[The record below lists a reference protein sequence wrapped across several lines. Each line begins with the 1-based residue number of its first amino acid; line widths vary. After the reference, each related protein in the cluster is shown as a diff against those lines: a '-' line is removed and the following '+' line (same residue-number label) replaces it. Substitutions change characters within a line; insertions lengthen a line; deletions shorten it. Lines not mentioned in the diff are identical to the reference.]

1 MLKQSLQN
9 LKAASFNM
17 QINLITGIS
26 GSGKSV
32 ALRAFEDA
40 GYDCVDNLPV
50 TLLENL
56 ITTLEGEKSERVAV
70 AIDARRGQS
79 IAELPQILE
88 NLRRNHQVRIVFLN
102 ADTNTLIQRFSETRR
117 RHPLS
122 GKTQQ
127 TQAATLI
134 EAIDKERN
142 LLEPL
147 RNQAHSIDTSNLP
160 AHALRSW
167 IQDLLKDK
175 PQGLTVI
182 FESFGFKKGLPSEA
196 DLVFDVRCLPNPHYD
211 KVLRPMSGKDQPVR
225 EFLEKIPE
233 VVSMENDIIQFIE
246 KWLPHYI
253 ADGRSY
259 LTVAIGCTGGQHR
272 SVYLVSRI
280 IAHFLPQKDL
290 AALQIN
296 FLSRHRELDSIPATI
311 I

>member
-1 MLKQSLQN
+1 
-9 LKAASFNM
+9 M

-50 TLLENL
+50 TLLESL
-56 ITTLEGEKSERVAV
+56 ITTLESEKSERVAV

-88 NLRRNHQVRIVFLN
+88 NLRRNHQVRVVFLN

-134 EAIDKERN
+134 EAIDKERE

-147 RNQAHSIDTSNLP
+147 RTQAHSIDTSNLP

-211 KVLRPMSGKDQPVR
+211 KALRPLSGKDQPVR

-290 AALQIN
+290 AALRIN
-296 FLSRHRELDSIPATI
+296 FLSRHRELDSIPAI
-311 I
+311 AI

>member
-1 MLKQSLQN
+1 
-9 LKAASFNM
+9 M

-56 ITTLEGEKSERVAV
+56 ITTLENEKSERVAV

-88 NLRRNHQVRIVFLN
+88 NLRRNHQVRVVFLN

-134 EAIDKERN
+134 EAIDNERN

-147 RNQAHSIDTSNLP
+147 RTQAHSIDTSNLP

-211 KVLRPMSGKDQPVR
+211 KALRPLTGKDQPVR

-233 VVSMENDIIQFIE
+233 VLSMENDIIQFIE

-296 FLSRHRELDSIPATI
+296 FLSRHRELDSIPAVAI
-311 I
+311 

>member
-1 MLKQSLQN
+1 
-9 LKAASFNM
+9 M

-56 ITTLEGEKSERVAV
+56 IKTLQSEHCERVAV
-70 AIDARRGQS
+70 AIDARRGQT
-79 IAELPQILE
+79 IAQLPQILE
-88 NLRRNHQVRIVFLN
+88 NLRRDHQVRVIFLN

-122 GKTQQ
+122 GKRD
-127 TQAATLI
+127 AAQETTLI

-147 RNQAHSIDTSNLP
+147 RAQAHSIDTSNLP

-167 IQDLLKDK
+167 MQDLLKDK
-175 PQGLTVI
+175 PVGLTVV

-211 KVLRPMSGKDQPVR
+211 KALRPLSGKDQPVR

-233 VVSMENDIIQFIE
+233 VVSMENDIVQFVE

-272 SVYLVSRI
+272 SVYLVTRLI
-280 IAHFLPQKDL
+280 QHFQAQANL
-290 AALQIN
+290 AVLQIN
-296 FLSRHRELDSIPATI
+296 FLDRHRELDSLPAAAL
-311 I
+311 

>member
-1 MLKQSLQN
+1 
-9 LKAASFNM
+9 M

-56 ITTLEGEKSERVAV
+56 ITTLENEKSERIAV

-88 NLRRNHQVRIVFLN
+88 NLRRNHQVRVVFLN

-134 EAIDKERN
+134 EAIDKERS

-147 RNQAHSIDTSNLP
+147 RTQAHSIDTSNLP

-211 KVLRPMSGKDQPVR
+211 KALRPLSGKDQLVR

-233 VVSMENDIIQFIE
+233 VVSMENDIVQFIE

-296 FLSRHRELDSIPATI
+296 FLSRHRELDSIPATAI
-311 I
+311 

>member
-1 MLKQSLQN
+1 
-9 LKAASFNM
+9 M

-56 ITTLEGEKSERVAV
+56 ITTLEGEQSERIAV
-70 AIDARRGQS
+70 AIDARRGQT

-88 NLRRNHQVRIVFLN
+88 NLRRNHQVRVLFLN

-127 TQAATLI
+127 SQAATLI

-147 RNQAHSIDTSNLP
+147 RTQAHSIDTSNLP

-211 KVLRPMSGKDQPVR
+211 KSLRPLSGKDQPVR

-280 IAHFLPQKDL
+280 IAHFLAQKDL

-296 FLSRHRELDSIPATI
+296 FLSRHRELDSIPAITV
-311 I
+311 

>member
-1 MLKQSLQN
+1 
-9 LKAASFNM
+9 M

-56 ITTLEGEKSERVAV
+56 IQTLQSENCERVAV
-70 AIDARRGQS
+70 AIDARRGQT
-79 IAELPQILE
+79 IGQLPQILE
-88 NLRRNHQVRIVFLN
+88 NLRRHHQVRVIFLN

-122 GKTQQ
+122 GKRDAAQE
-127 TQAATLI
+127 ATLI

-147 RNQAHSIDTSNLP
+147 RAQAHSIDTSNLP

-167 IQDLLKDK
+167 MQDLLKDK
-175 PQGLTVI
+175 PVGLTVV

-196 DLVFDVRCLPNPHYD
+196 DLVFDVRCLPNPHYN
-211 KVLRPMSGKDQPVR
+211 KTLRPLSGKDQPVR

-233 VVSMENDIIQFIE
+233 VVSMESDIIHFLD

-272 SVYLVSRI
+272 SVYLVTRLI
-280 IAHFLPQKDL
+280 EHFQAQANL

-296 FLSRHRELDSIPATI
+296 FLDRHRELDSLPAAAL
-311 I
+311 

>member
-1 MLKQSLQN
+1 
-9 LKAASFNM
+9 M

-50 TLLENL
+50 SLLENL
-56 ITTLEGEKSERVAV
+56 IHTLEQENSEQVAM

-79 IAELPQILE
+79 LADLPSILE
-88 NLRRNHQVRIVFLN
+88 NLRSHHQVRVIFLN
-102 ADTNTLIQRFSETRR
+102 ADTNTLVQRFSETRR

-122 GKTQQ
+122 KSTAKTGS
-127 TQAATLI
+127 ATLI
-134 EAIDKERN
+134 EAIDNERT

-147 RNQAHSIDTSNLP
+147 RAQAHSIDTSNLP
-160 AHALRSW
+160 ANALRAW
-167 IQDLLKDK
+167 IQDIFKDK
-175 PQGLTVI
+175 PLGLTVI
-182 FESFGFKKGLPSEA
+182 FESFGFKKGVPSDA

-211 KVLRPMSGKDQPVR
+211 KVLKPLTGNDKPVK
-225 EFLEKIPE
+225 EFLENIPE
-233 VVSMENDIIQFIE
+233 VISMERDITQFIE

-272 SVYLVSRI
+272 SVYLVNRLSE
-280 IAHFLPQKDL
+280 HFRAQKDL
-290 AALQIN
+290 SALQLI
-296 FLSRHRELDSIPATI
+296 FLDRHRELDSIPVI
-311 I
+311 KV

>member
-1 MLKQSLQN
+1 
-9 LKAASFNM
+9 M

-50 TLLENL
+50 TLLESL
-56 ITTLEGEKSERVAV
+56 ITTLEGEKSEQVAV

-79 IAELPQILE
+79 IAELPKILE
-88 NLRRNHQVRIVFLN
+88 NLRRKHQVRIVFLN
-102 ADTNTLIQRFSETRR
+102 ADTNTLVQRFSETRR

-122 GKTQQ
+122 GKNQQ
-127 TQAATLI
+127 SQSATLI
-134 EAIDKERN
+134 EAIDKERE

-147 RNQAHSIDTSNLP
+147 RTQAHSIDTSNLP
-160 AHALRSW
+160 AHTLRSW
-167 IQDLLKDK
+167 IRDLLQDK
-175 PQGLTVI
+175 PLGLTVI
-182 FESFGFKKGLPSEA
+182 FESFGFKQGLPSEA

-211 KVLRPMSGKDQPVR
+211 KALRPLSGKDQPVR

-233 VVSMENDIIQFIE
+233 VVSMETDIIQFIE

-272 SVYLVSRI
+272 SVYLVSRVSE
-280 IAHFLPQKDL
+280 HFFAQKDL
-290 AALQIN
+290 TALQIN
-296 FLSRHRELDSIPATI
+296 FLSRDRELDSIPAKVV
-311 I
+311 

>member
-1 MLKQSLQN
+1 
-9 LKAASFNM
+9 M

-50 TLLENL
+50 SLLESL
-56 ITTLEGEKSERVAV
+56 ITTLEKENSERVAV
-70 AIDARRGQS
+70 AIDARRGES
-79 IAELPQILE
+79 IAELPSILE
-88 NLRRNHQVRIVFLN
+88 NLRRNHQVRVVFLN
-102 ADTNTLIQRFSETRR
+102 ADTNTLVQRFSETRR

-122 GKTQQ
+122 TNSQQ
-127 TQAATLI
+127 TQSATLI
-134 EAIDKERN
+134 EAIDKERS

-147 RNQAHSIDTSNLP
+147 RTQAHSIDTSNLP

-175 PQGLTVI
+175 PVGLTVI
-182 FESFGFKKGLPSEA
+182 FESFGFKRGVPSEA

-211 KVLRPMSGKDQPVR
+211 KALRPLTGKDKPVQ
-225 EFLEKIPE
+225 EFLEKIAE
-233 VVSMENDIIQFIE
+233 VISMETDIIQFID

-272 SVYLVSRI
+272 SVYLVNRI
-280 IAHFLPQKDL
+280 IEHFRAQKDL
-290 AALQIN
+290 GALQIN
-296 FLSRHRELDSIPATI
+296 FLDRHRELDSSPAVKP
-311 I
+311 

>member
-1 MLKQSLQN
+1 MLRPNLQSHKVDL
-9 LKAASFNM
+9 FNM

-56 ITTLEGEKSERVAV
+56 ITTLENEKSERVAV

-147 RNQAHSIDTSNLP
+147 RTQAHSIDTSNLP

-211 KVLRPMSGKDQPVR
+211 KVLRPLSGKDQPVR
-225 EFLEKIPE
+225 EFLEKLPE

-296 FLSRHRELDSIPATI
+296 FLSRHRELDSIPATAI
-311 I
+311 

>member
-1 MLKQSLQN
+1 MPKQIPSSLKDAFFS
-9 LKAASFNM
+9 M

-50 TLLENL
+50 ALLENL
-56 ITTLEGEKSERVAV
+56 VDTLEKEKADRVAV
-70 AIDARRGQS
+70 AIDARRGQTLT
-79 IAELPQILE
+79 ELPQILE
-88 NLRRNHQVRIVFLN
+88 TLRRHHEVRIIFLN

-122 GKTQQ
+122 GKTQE
-127 TQAATLI
+127 TQEATLI
-134 EAIDKERN
+134 EAIDRERS

-167 IQDLLKDK
+167 MQDLLKDK
-175 PQGLTVI
+175 PVGLTVV
-182 FESFGFKKGLPSEA
+182 FESFGFKKGIPSEA

-211 KVLRPMSGKDQPVR
+211 KALRPLSGKDQAVR

-233 VVSMENDIIQFIE
+233 VVSMESDITKFIE

-272 SVYLVSRI
+272 SVYLVTRLI
-280 IAHFLPQKDL
+280 EHFQAQKDL
-290 AALQIN
+290 AALQII
-296 FLSRHRELDSIPATI
+296 FLTRHRELDSIPAKPA
-311 I
+311 

>member
-9 LKAASFNM
+9 LKVASFNM

-296 FLSRHRELDSIPATI
+296 FLSRHRELDSIPATVI
-311 I
+311 

>member
-1 MLKQSLQN
+1 
-9 LKAASFNM
+9 
-17 QINLITGIS
+17 
-26 GSGKSV
+26 
-32 ALRAFEDA
+32 
-40 GYDCVDNLPV
+40 
-50 TLLENL
+50 
-56 ITTLEGEKSERVAV
+56 VAV

-79 IAELPQILE
+79 IADLPKILE

-102 ADTNTLIQRFSETRR
+102 SDTNTLIQRFSETRR

-122 GKTQQ
+122 GKTQDA
-127 TQAATLI
+127 QAATLI
-134 EAIDKERN
+134 EAIDKERS

-147 RNQAHSIDTSNLP
+147 RMQAHSIDTSNLP

-211 KVLRPMSGKDQPVR
+211 NALRPLSGKDQAVR

-233 VVSMENDIIQFIE
+233 VVSMEGDIIEFVE

-296 FLSRHRELDSIPATI
+296 FLSRHRELDSIPAKAI
-311 I
+311 

>member
-1 MLKQSLQN
+1 M
-9 LKAASFNM
+9 
-17 QINLITGIS
+17 
-26 GSGKSV
+26 
-32 ALRAFEDA
+32 
-40 GYDCVDNLPV
+40 
-50 TLLENL
+50 
-56 ITTLEGEKSERVAV
+56 
-70 AIDARRGQS
+70 
-79 IAELPQILE
+79 ILE

-134 EAIDKERN
+134 EAIDKERS

-147 RNQAHSIDTSNLP
+147 RTQAHSIDTSNLP
-160 AHALRSW
+160 AHALRAW

-196 DLVFDVRCLPNPHYD
+196 DLVFDVRCLPNPHYH
-211 KVLRPMSGKDQPVR
+211 KALRPLSGKDQAVR

-233 VVSMENDIIQFIE
+233 VVSMESDIIQFVE

-259 LTVAIGCTGGQHR
+259 LTIAVGCTGGQHR

-280 IAHFLPQKDL
+280 IAHFLPKKDL

-296 FLSRHRELDSIPATI
+296 FLTRHRELDSIPATVI
-311 I
+311 

>member
-1 MLKQSLQN
+1 
-9 LKAASFNM
+9 M

-40 GYDCVDNLPV
+40 GFDCVDNLPV

-79 IAELPQILE
+79 IAELPGILE
-88 NLRRNHQVRIVFLN
+88 NLQRHHQVRIVFLN
-102 ADTNTLIQRFSETRR
+102 ADTNTLVQRFSETRR

-134 EAIDKERN
+134 EAIDKERS

-147 RNQAHSIDTSNLP
+147 RTQAHSIDTSSLP
-160 AHALRSW
+160 AHALRAW

-175 PQGLTVI
+175 PQGLSVI

-211 KVLRPMSGKDQPVR
+211 KVLRPLSGKDQAVR

-233 VVSMENDIIQFIE
+233 VVSMESDIIHFVE

-272 SVYLVSRI
+272 SVYLVRQI
-280 IAHFLPQKDL
+280 IAHFLSQKDL
-290 AALQIN
+290 AELQIN
-296 FLSRHRELDSIPATI
+296 FLSRHRELDSIPAKVI
-311 I
+311 

>member
-1 MLKQSLQN
+1 
-9 LKAASFNM
+9 M

-50 TLLENL
+50 SLLENL
-56 ITTLEGEKSERVAV
+56 IQTLEGENSERIAV

-79 IAELPQILE
+79 IAQLPSILE
-88 NLRRNHQVRIVFLN
+88 NLRRNHQVRVVFLN
-102 ADTNTLIQRFSETRR
+102 SDTNTLVQRFSETRR

-122 GKTQQ
+122 STAQQ
-127 TQAATLI
+127 AQSATLI
-134 EAIDKERN
+134 EAIDRERA

-147 RNQAHSIDTSNLP
+147 RAQAHSIDTSSLP

-175 PQGLTVI
+175 PTGLTVV
-182 FESFGFKKGLPSEA
+182 FESFGFKKGVPSEA

-211 KVLRPMSGKDQPVR
+211 KVLRPLTGNDKPVK
-225 EFLEKIPE
+225 EFLKKIPE
-233 VVSMENDIIQFIE
+233 VVSMESDITQFIE

-272 SVYLVSRI
+272 SVYLVNRI
-280 IAHFLPQKDL
+280 SEYFRAQKDL
-290 AALQIN
+290 IDLQLN
-296 FLSRHRELDSIPATI
+296 FLDRHRELDSIPATKL
-311 I
+311 